1 MFSRQNEK
9 STKTQKAT
17 STEKAD
23 RVLQHNPLKATEVLR
38 RRELTQRAN
47 NGHCRHSRRS
57 AKLSDRKLRSLPP
70 DPFRHQNLAIARML
84 AARRSVAR
92 AAR

>member
-38 RRELTQRAN
+38 CREP
-47 NGHCRHSRRS
+47 S
-57 AKLSDRKLRSLPP
+57 
-70 DPFRHQNLAIARML
+70 
-84 AARRSVAR
+84 
-92 AAR
+92 